1 MISLLVYFSVQ
12 NGTVVKQT
20 SSLHGI
26 LPMAMQLRTTQAVR
40 INNKAYVRPANTLT
54 VGRKCLMYAG
64 RVACCPLVGH
74 ASMRRAPY

>member
-40 INNKAYVRPANTLT
+40 DKQQGL
-54 VGRKCLMYAG
+54 CSS
-64 RVACCPLVGH
+64 C
-74 ASMRRAPY
+74 